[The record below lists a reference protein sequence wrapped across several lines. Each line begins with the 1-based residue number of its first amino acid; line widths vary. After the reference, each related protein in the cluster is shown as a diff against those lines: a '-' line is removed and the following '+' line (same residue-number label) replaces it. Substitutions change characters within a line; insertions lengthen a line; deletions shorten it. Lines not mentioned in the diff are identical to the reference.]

1 MMIKNREPD
10 DEGILGSY
18 LVFCG
23 KIEPLTLNENN
34 IFGAESIL
42 WNESSTEFE
51 YTISSPG
58 KYWVEVSYAN
68 GCVLKETLEITLLDD
83 VRIDLGAANIL
94 FECVSIRIYTFTS
107 ST

>member
-23 KIEPLTLNENN
+23 KIEPLTLNEIN

-68 GCVLKETLEITLLDD
+68 GFVLKDTLELSLLDD
-83 VRIDLGAANIL
+83 VRIDFVSDTIL
-94 FECVSIRIYTFTS
+94 CEVGGLL
-107 ST
+107 